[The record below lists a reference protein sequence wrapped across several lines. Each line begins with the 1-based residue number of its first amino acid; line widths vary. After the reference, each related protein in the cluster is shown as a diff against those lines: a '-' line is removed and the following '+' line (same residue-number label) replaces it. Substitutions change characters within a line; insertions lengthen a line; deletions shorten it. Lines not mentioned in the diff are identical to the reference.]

1 MGDDAWRSSDGSGQ
15 DVLTEWLGEN
25 LGDLV
30 DFSLSEFTGS
40 SVVINLS
47 NLKNEASESSTNTLD
62 DSEGELY
69 LVLSVHVGVLHTDNV
84 VELVC
89 FRENKCSL

>member
-1 MGDDAWRSSDGSGQ
+1 MAEDL
-15 DVLTEWLGEN
+15 LTEGLGEN

-30 DFSLSEFTGS
+30 DFGFAEFTGS
-40 SVVINLS
+40 SVVVDLS
-47 NLKNEASESSTNTLD
+47 NLEDEAGESTTYTLD

-84 VELVC
+84 VELVS
-89 FRENKCSL
+89 FWEDKCSL